1 MFNKILKL
9 GFGLLMM
16 VLFITN
22 VSEAQ
27 TKKVSYPLFSI
38 APLVGVQFPVSGLN
52 DNYNPSWNAGLDL
65 SLSVNRETSFFLNAT
80 YYNMPV
86 KDVVVNMPSASYI
99 AITAGPR
106 YVFTSPKIKAK
117 FFLEAGLGVYIF
129 TQKEFTIV
137 GPPDIIFPSAS
148 TTNFGVNV
156 GPGVIIPLGGA
167 ADLVMKSKL
176 HYSFESGGSGGS
188 RTFVT
193 GVVGVD
199 FRL

>member
-1 MFNKILKL
+1 
-9 GFGLLMM
+9 
-16 VLFITN
+16 
-22 VSEAQ
+22 
-27 TKKVSYPLFSI
+27 
-38 APLVGVQFPVSGLN
+38 
-52 DNYNPSWNAGLDL
+52 
-65 SLSVNRETSFFLNAT
+65 
-80 YYNMPV
+80 
-86 KDVVVNMPSASYI
+86 
-99 AITAGPR
+99 
-106 YVFTSPKIKAK
+106 VFTSPKIKAK

-129 TQKEFTIV
+129 TQKEFTTTTV
-137 GPPDIIFPSAS
+137 PSVIIPSAS

-167 ADLVMKSKL
+167 ADLIMKSKL

>member
-9 GFGLLMM
+9 WFGLLMM

-27 TKKVSYPLFSI
+27 TKKVSYPLLSI
-38 APLVGVQFPVSGLN
+38 APLVGVQFPVGGLN
-52 DNYNPSWNAGLDL
+52 DSYNPSWNAGLDFNL
-65 SLSVNRETSFFLNAT
+65 AVNRETSFFLNAT

-86 KDVVVNMPSASYI
+86 KDNVAIPSNASYI
-99 AITAGPR
+99 GITAGPR
-106 YVFTSPKIKAK
+106 YVFTSPSVKAK

-167 ADLVMKSKL
+167 ADLIMKSKL
-176 HYSFESGGSGGS
+176 HYSFESGGSGCS

-199 FRL
+199 FRI